1 MKIGV
6 PKEVKNNEF
15 RVGMLPWMV
24 KELTT
29 QGHEVL
35 VESNAGVGAG
45 YTNAAY
51 QEVGGIVVDAA
62 IEVWGQADMIV
73 KVKEPIASEYPLI
86 KENHIL
92 CFEILALG

>member
-1 MKIGV
+1 MIIGV

-62 IEVWGQADMIV
+62 IAHVVANAAIV
-73 KVKEPIASEYPLI
+73 VVVAVAAVVAA
-86 KENHIL
+86 
-92 CFEILALG
+92 FF